1 MKNKLKVLF
10 VLSVL
15 LTVASCIAKKEK
27 TYNTKKNHDKKLVH
41 ALVGLWFAENYD
53 YGKYDIT
60 YDDDVLNFNSTK
72 LEIEYTEDNRVFTHQ
87 KNDKT
92 FHYIFE
98 VKEEEVIVY
107 PRYEVEQSGDEL
119 ILGGDLSP
127 INLKKELI
135 ITQESILGR

>member
-1 MKNKLKVLF
+1 MKNNLKVLLL
-10 VLSVL
+10 LSVSL
-15 LTVASCIAKKEK
+15 MVGSCAAKREK
-27 TYNTKKNHDKKLVH
+27 TDNTKKDYDEKLVH
-41 ALVGLWFAENYD
+41 ALVGSWFAKNYD

-107 PRYEVEQSGDEL
+107 PHYEVEQSGDEL
-119 ILGGDLSP
+119 ILGGDLAP
-127 INLKKELI
+127 INLKMN
-135 ITQESILGR
+135 